1 MNMKNIIKLL
11 TISLSLLVFMGCEEE
26 FERITF
32 DGDGTFLSFAASN
45 PSSVPVNVG
54 ESATV
59 AMTISTSTLSD
70 AARTYTLV
78 IDTDATTANTSNFTL
93 PASVT
98 IPAGSYFGEFDLV
111 VTDDDN
117 LDSTSKN
124 IVFSLGGVDN
134 VSMDSNVASV
144 SIFEVCPVPET
155 FFTGMYLIEEITPL
169 VDGPTLSD
177 GSIVEV
183 TLNED
188 DSSGLGRVFQT
199 EYYPDYCSGTF
210 APFVVNL
217 VCNEILSISQDNLCN
232 CGDGAGWFGPLAP
245 GSNSTYSLT
254 DGDDV
259 IEVTFLN
266 DINAN
271 CAPVETTTYRFTKQ

>member
-1 MNMKNIIKLL
+1 MNMKNLIKLL
-11 TISLSLLVFMGCEEE
+11 TISLSLLVFMSCEEE
-26 FERITF
+26 FERTTF
-32 DGDGTFLSFAASN
+32 DGDGTFLSFVESN

-54 ESATV
+54 ESVTAV
-59 AMTISTSTLSD
+59 ISISTSTLSD
-70 AARTYTLV
+70 AARTFALV
-78 IDTDATTANTSNFTL
+78 LDTDATTANASNFTL

-117 LDSTSKN
+117 LGSVSKN
-124 IVFSLGGVDN
+124 VVFSLGGVDN
-134 VSMDSNVASV
+134 VSMDSNLVSI

-169 VDGPTLSD
+169 VDGPALSS
-177 GSIVEV
+177 GSVVEV
-183 TLNED
+183 LLNEE

-199 EYYPDYCSGTF
+199 EYFPDYCSGTF

-217 VCNEILSISQDNLCN
+217 VCNELLSITQDNLCN
-232 CGDGAGWFGPLAP
+232 CGDGAGWFGPLAS

-271 CAPVETTTYRFTKQ
+271 CAPVATTTYRFTKQ